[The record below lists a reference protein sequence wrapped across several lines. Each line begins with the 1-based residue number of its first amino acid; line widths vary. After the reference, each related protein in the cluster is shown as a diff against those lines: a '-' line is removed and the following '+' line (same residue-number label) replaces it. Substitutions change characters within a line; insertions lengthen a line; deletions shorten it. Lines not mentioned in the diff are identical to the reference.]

1 MFALETEIL
10 TRDEHLER
18 FAKLVDHKIWILF
31 KDVKVLYEDEHVLLA
46 RCKSRAIL

>member
-18 FAKLVDHKIWILF
+18 FAKLVDHQNWNWF

-46 RCKSRAIL
+46 RWKTRTI